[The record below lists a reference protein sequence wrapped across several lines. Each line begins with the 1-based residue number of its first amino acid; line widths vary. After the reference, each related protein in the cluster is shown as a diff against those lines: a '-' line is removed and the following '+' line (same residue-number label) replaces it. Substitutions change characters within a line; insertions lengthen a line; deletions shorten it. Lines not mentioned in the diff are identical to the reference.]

1 MLIFLIVCPFISIK
15 AQDSAEPNT
24 HATSKPQNN
33 QAQTDTESITQDTSK
48 PQNNQTHADTKSD
61 TQDTSKP
68 QNNQTQIDTESDTKD
83 TLKDKNKN
91 QVRFPNQ
98 DILTLLNE
106 QARKFADQRKVIMVV
121 FVPLLITLLIFLIW
135 IFLRFRTLA
144 QKMDDIRNGID
155 YIAKVNTDF
164 KQDLSDVN
172 RRMQPTVTT
181 FDPDELYQ
189 ALALDSQKNTQEILS
204 LIRTLTP
211 NSTITQDTAFNER
224 KETKGTHKT
233 SKREEN
239 ISQEFA
245 EFCDSYN
252 LGIRDRQNWTNFIG
266 KYKQNFK
273 IDVLNAEERFLN
285 PYGDID
291 PVFKTS
297 SAGCFLACYLTVE
310 KLYAVVPVYDL
321 VIESSTYY
329 AGAFG
334 EVFYCSHF
342 DDQRNYQIKKLIQ
355 PAIFEPDDKKETWTL
370 KDEGILEL
378 QVT

>member
-1 MLIFLIVCPFISIK
+1 
-15 AQDSAEPNT
+15 
-24 HATSKPQNN
+24 
-33 QAQTDTESITQDTSK
+33 
-48 PQNNQTHADTKSD
+48 
-61 TQDTSKP
+61 
-68 QNNQTQIDTESDTKD
+68 
-83 TLKDKNKN
+83 
-91 QVRFPNQ
+91 
-98 DILTLLNE
+98 
-106 QARKFADQRKVIMVV
+106 MVV
-121 FVPLLITLLIFLIW
+121 FVPLLITLLILLIW
-135 IFLRFRTLA
+135 IFFRCRTLA
-144 QKMDDIRNGID
+144 QKMDDIRNGRD

-204 LIRTLTP
+204 LIKTLTP
-211 NSTITQDTAFNER
+211 NSTITQDTAFTER

-239 ISQEFA
+239 ISQEFS

-285 PYGDID
+285 PNGDID

-334 EVFYCSHF
+334 EVFCCSHF

-370 KDEGILEL
+370 KDEGTLEL
-378 QVT
+378 QET